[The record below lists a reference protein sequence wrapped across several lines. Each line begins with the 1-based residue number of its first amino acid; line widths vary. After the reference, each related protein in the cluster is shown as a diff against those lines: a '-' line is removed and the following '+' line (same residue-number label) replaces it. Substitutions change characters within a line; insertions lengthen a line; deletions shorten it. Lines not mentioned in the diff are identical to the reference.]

1 MNILE
6 HDSEHGSEHDC
17 EHGSECGRTSLNPST
32 WEVEEKDLK
41 LIANQGY
48 SVVKT
53 GQVCVR
59 HCYRLFRDTGQ
70 VKASLHVTIST

>member
-1 MNILE
+1 MVVNMTVNTVVNVVEQALIPAL
-6 HDSEHGSEHDC
+6 
-17 EHGSECGRTSLNPST
+17 GR
-32 WEVEEKDLK
+32 WRQKDLK